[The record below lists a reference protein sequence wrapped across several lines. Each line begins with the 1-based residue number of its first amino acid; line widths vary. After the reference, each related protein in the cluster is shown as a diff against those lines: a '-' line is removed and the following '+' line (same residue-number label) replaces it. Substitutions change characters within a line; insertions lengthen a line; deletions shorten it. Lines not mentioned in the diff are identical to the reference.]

1 MRFLRALL
9 TRRLIN
15 LEGARMGDPTA
26 FRSSRRLTFFIIT
39 FEAVVL
45 VAVTYLRSQ
54 HYHFKG
60 LPRMSQVLVAPL
72 RLLRLINLMFR
83 AQLCHWFAFESLQH
97 NGGFGLRIP
106 LSSLHG

>member
-1 MRFLRALL
+1 MRFLRTLL
-9 TRRLIN
+9 TGGLIN

-54 HYHFKG
+54 HPPGHDELNF
-60 LPRMSQVLVAPL
+60 L
-72 RLLRLINLMFR
+72 
-83 AQLCHWFAFESLQH
+83 ET
-97 NGGFGLRIP
+97 GLRMLGSGGNP
-106 LSSLHG
+106 KAFLHGSFLRVERET